1 MQKLFRLAPLPVV
14 VLGLFASLF
23 MSLSLSS
30 PAEALIC
37 KPGEV
42 VVEDYDLTLSA
53 SVTRVCATKTTLKE
67 YNGQIVTGCEDGQ
80 VPVIQNDKINCKV
93 LYGGKES
100 SRTDEPL
107 YCASITG
114 NSASVRLNQSNGG
127 MGDRELCATV
137 SKKEDDKQYCSDDR
151 PGGVPVV
158 ANKLI
163 PGSDGIICYTSTV
176 AEHERGMILPSQSGT
191 PGTPGGGP
199 AAPGQTNPDGTPVEG
214 GATGTLMDCNI
225 GGIGWIICPVMRTLS
240 EALDGAFNFISEK
253 FLIINNDLFDGT
265 TLGFWNAFRNVANA
279 LFALV
284 FLVVIASQV
293 SNIGIS
299 NYGIKKLLPKLIMV
313 AILVNLSFTLCKIAV
328 DLSNIAGMAANN
340 IFSDSLITESFS
352 ETEINRAS
360 GVPNIQAGVITV
372 GVLGITAA
380 AALYIAFPTLLLVL
394 ITGIL
399 AVLSAVIIL
408 TAREALVL
416 ILVVISPLAI
426 ASTLLPNT
434 QKLFDKWK
442 SLFMGMLLV
451 FPTIGLIWGA
461 SSATATIMA
470 SRPASGPND
479 WINQIL
485 ALAVMS
491 IPLFATIPVVKGSMN
506 ALGKVGAKLNDMGGK
521 FKGGVDNWYK
531 GSRAGKWGDH
541 LQQQR
546 ARNRSI
552 SQAGVTTPRRGLGK
566 LRNIAPSIH
575 GAMNNRKGN
584 EFGKDLANSGQAEY
598 DEAARKDAANA
609 IQYQYKGS
617 LEDALYDKK
626 ASSAVQEMA
635 LEQLAGKGDWGAG
648 VVANWVKG
656 ERKTKDADGKE
667 RIAQVGAGNI
677 KSHRAADTISGLK
690 TKHAGLGGVGT
701 EAKQHFENGNSS
713 PISFTKEKFTAH
725 TESTI
730 KGMGDATIA
739 GQIPMAIQDGA
750 NSEYLRQHSVDILNN
765 PELLQGLTAGT
776 ESELRNLSGGR
787 EKPRSAVLGS

>member
-14 VLGLFASLF
+14 VLGLFASF
-23 MSLSLSS
+23 FINLSLSS
-30 PAEALIC
+30 PTEALIC
-37 KPGEV
+37 PAGQVEV
-42 VVEDYDLTLSA
+42 FRGVPQY
-53 SVTRVCATKTTLKE
+53 RQCATPTNRKPNEVPCAERGDDRKTILVDGECFMPAYETGSTCFNWTETL
-67 YNGQIVTGCEDGQ
+67 
-80 VPVIQNDKINCKV
+80 
-93 LYGGKES
+93 
-100 SRTDEPL
+100 
-107 YCASITG
+107 
-114 NSASVRLNQSNGG
+114 VRDPISNGSW
-127 MGDRELCATV
+127 GDRERCLGTSESQAALDYCAPYGTGWV
-137 SKKEDDKQYCSDDR
+137 AVPKDGEFICMASVKYEDQIGKILQPPQS
-151 PGGVPVV
+151 G
-158 ANKLI
+158 A
-163 PGSDGIICYTSTV
+163 PGSPG
-176 AEHERGMILPSQSGT
+176 SGT
-191 PGTPGGGP
+191 GI
-199 AAPGQTNPDGTPVEG
+199 PGQTNPDGTPVEG
-214 GATGTLMDCNI
+214 GTAATGTLMDCNVD
-225 GGIGWIICPVMRTLS
+225 GIGWIICPTMRVLS
-240 EALDGAFNFISEK
+240 NALDGAFNFISEK
-253 FLIINNDLFDGT
+253 FLIINQDIFGSSVE
-265 TLGFWNAFRNVANA
+265 GFWNVFRNIANA

-284 FLVVIASQV
+284 FLIVIASQV

-340 IFSDSLITESFS
+340 IFGGDLLATSFS
-352 ETEINRAS
+352 EEDIARGA
-360 GVPNIQAGVITV
+360 GVPNIQAGVITI
-372 GVLGITAA
+372 GVLGITSAV
-380 AALYIAFPTLLLVL
+380 ALYIAFPTLLLVL

-506 ALGKVGAKLNDMGGK
+506 ALGKLGGKLNDMGSK
-521 FKGGVDNWYK
+521 FKGGVDDWYK
-531 GSRAGKWGDH
+531 GSRAGKLGDH

-584 EFGKDLANSGQAEY
+584 EFGKDLANSGRAEY